1 MKLYGEYLYQIER
14 IAVDALVVHGR
25 LGEGDV
31 GDLAVLDAD
40 HHVALFVEERLDGCF
55 AHPRGEDA
63 VYGRR

>member
-1 MKLYGEYLYQIER
+1 MPLLCM
-14 IAVDALVVHGR
+14 VALAK
-25 LGEGDV
+25 GDV